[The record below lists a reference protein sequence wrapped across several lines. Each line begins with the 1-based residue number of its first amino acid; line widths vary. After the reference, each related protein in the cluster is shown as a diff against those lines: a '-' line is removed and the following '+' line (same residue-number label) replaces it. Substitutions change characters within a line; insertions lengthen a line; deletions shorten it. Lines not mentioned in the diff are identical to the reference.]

1 MNAVGGVA
9 SFGDLSIDNNGNVGI
24 GTVAP
29 NTELDIDGGLS
40 IRPSTT
46 VNLTADNQAVTVG
59 NRSMIVLTSTSGTA
73 TSRTF
78 TLSNGLQSGQVLVIL
93 LTSNAAE
100 LADSGNC
107 NLASTY
113 ALGVGDTISLI
124 WNGSTWYETSRAN
137 N

>member
-1 MNAVGGVA
+1 
-9 SFGDLSIDNNGNVGI
+9 
-24 GTVAP
+24 
-29 NTELDIDGGLS
+29 
-40 IRPSTT
+40 
-46 VNLTADNQAVTVG
+46 
-59 NRSMIVLTSTSGTA
+59 MIVLTSTSGTA

-78 TLSNGLQSGQVLVIL
+78 TLSSGLQNGQILQIL

-113 ALGVGDTISLI
+113 ALGVSDTITLI
-124 WNGSTWYETSRAN
+124 WNGSTWYETSRSN